1 MNVVPV
7 SREPPSGPNA
17 VPAASFAMCA
27 AKFDKFWPAHD
38 LLFLHQETWAPLKN
52 PAPFLMTLAD
62 SLKLPK
68 AAIAACLQQLETVA
82 LIKADAEGA
91 AKSGAQSTPTFYIDG
106 ALVIG
111 AQPPELF
118 RYVLDSLYRTK
129 KK

>member
-1 MNVVPV
+1 
-7 SREPPSGPNA
+7 
-17 VPAASFAMCA
+17 
-27 AKFDKFWPAHD
+27 
-38 LLFLHQETWAPLKN
+38 
-52 PAPFLMTLAD
+52 MTLAD

-68 AAIAACLQQLETVA
+68 AAIAACLQQQETVA